1 MNLLLIDDL
10 GELWH
15 GESRRLR
22 AAFDSPYSGGEF
34 IEYAVKNLG
43 FVAINVY
50 GTSCQVRLRPGF
62 ATAKALLG
70 FRQWLQ
76 RTRCE
81 RLVISKY
88 EGGWRDELVRPAEAD
103 RRIEA
108 MVQPDRPQVVDD
120 FIAKP
125 LAPAAMASRPAL
137 AELAESW
144 PVIVENYDTDTLVR
158 LLRSAFDDRFVIV
171 RRSPDRQKLTFQEFG
186 GRIYAQY
193 EPWRTCAVGAP
204 IQEQPDRVYGRWI
217 SRLYQEATAQS
228 VQGEQAGPRLDA
240 VDAIVRCPHRGRSRF
255 RYKRAIFRL
264 PSGSEG
270 DLFFAGSFED
280 PSIDLR
286 IVRP

>member
-34 IEYAVKNLG
+34 VEYAVKNLG

-62 ATAKALLG
+62 AATKALDA
-70 FRQWLQ
+70 FRNWLQ
-76 RTRCE
+76 RSRFE
-81 RLVISKY
+81 RVVITKF
-88 EGGWRDELVRPAEAD
+88 ENGWRDELVRPAEAE
-103 RRIEA
+103 RRVDA
-108 MVQPDRPQVVDD
+108 LVQPERSRAPDD
-120 FIAKP
+120 H
-125 LAPAAMASRPAL
+125 LAETLDPAAMSSRPML
-137 AELAESW
+137 ADLTESW
-144 PVIVENYDTDTLVR
+144 PQVAEAYDVDTLVR
-158 LLRSAFDDRFVIV
+158 LLRTAFDERFVIV
-171 RRSPDRQKLTFQEFG
+171 RRSPDRQKLYFQEFG
-186 GRIYAQY
+186 DRIYARY

-204 IQEQPDRVYGRWI
+204 IQEQPDRAYGRWV
-217 SRLYQEATAQS
+217 SNLYQQS
-228 VQGEQAGPRLDA
+228 VDQDSPRLDA
-240 VDAIVRCPHRGRSRF
+240 VDAIVRCPQRGRSRF

-264 PSGSEG
+264 ASGSTG
-270 DLFFAGSFED
+270 DLFLAGSFED

>member
-34 IEYAVKNLG
+34 VEYAVKNLG

-62 ATAKALLG
+62 AATKALDA
-70 FRQWLQ
+70 FRNWLQ
-76 RTRCE
+76 RSRFE
-81 RLVISKY
+81 RVVITKF
-88 EGGWRDELVRPAEAD
+88 ENGWRDELVRPAEAE
-103 RRIEA
+103 RRVDA
-108 MVQPDRPQVVDD
+108 LVQPERSRAPDD
-120 FIAKP
+120 H
-125 LAPAAMASRPAL
+125 LAETLDPAAMSSRPML
-137 AELAESW
+137 ADLTESW
-144 PVIVENYDTDTLVR
+144 PQVAEAYDVDTLVR
-158 LLRSAFDDRFVIV
+158 LLRTAFDERFVIV
-171 RRSPDRQKLTFQEFG
+171 RRSPDRQKLYFQEFG
-186 GRIYAQY
+186 DRIYTKY

-204 IQEQPDRVYGRWI
+204 IQEQPDRAYGRWV
-217 SRLYQEATAQS
+217 SNLYQQS
-228 VQGEQAGPRLDA
+228 VDQDSPRVDA
-240 VDAIVRCPHRGRSRF
+240 VDAIVRCPQRGRSRF

-264 PSGSEG
+264 ASGSTG
-270 DLFFAGSFED
+270 DLFLAGSFED